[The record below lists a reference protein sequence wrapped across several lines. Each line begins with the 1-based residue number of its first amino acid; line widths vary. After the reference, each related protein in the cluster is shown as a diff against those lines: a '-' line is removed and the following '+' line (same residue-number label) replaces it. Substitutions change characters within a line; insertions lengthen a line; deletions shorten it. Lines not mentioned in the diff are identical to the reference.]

1 MAGRKKT
8 TFAKLN
14 REANQREKRVA
25 KQARKEARKL
35 ASAEEA
41 DILAAGEPRPEPDP
55 AAVAPSSAD

>member
-35 ASAEEA
+35 ASANGVDPAA
-41 DILAAGEPRPEPDP
+41 DESRPEPDP
-55 AAVAPSSAD
+55 ATVAPSSAD